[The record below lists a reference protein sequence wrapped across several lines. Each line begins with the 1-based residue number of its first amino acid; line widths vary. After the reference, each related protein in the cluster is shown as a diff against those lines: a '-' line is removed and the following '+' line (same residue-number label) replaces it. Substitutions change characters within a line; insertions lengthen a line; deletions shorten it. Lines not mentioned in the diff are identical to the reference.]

1 MHRNGM
7 RAITFVIATLLAGM
21 THGVEA
27 QALRADDRSY
37 FGSASQE
44 REAWQNLERRTHA
57 LKACLLYTSPSP
69 RDS

>member
-27 QALRADDRSY
+27 QALRVMTAATLAAPPLNVRH
-37 FGSASQE
+37 GRTLSAGPLPS
-44 REAWQNLERRTHA
+44 WPFMRRQT
-57 LKACLLYTSPSP
+57 
-69 RDS
+69 